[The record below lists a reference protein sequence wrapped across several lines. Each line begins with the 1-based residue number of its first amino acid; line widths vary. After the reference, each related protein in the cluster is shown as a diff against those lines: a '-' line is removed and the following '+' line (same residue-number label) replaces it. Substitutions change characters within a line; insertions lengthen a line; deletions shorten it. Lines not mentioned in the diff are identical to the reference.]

1 MYFSRDGV
9 LMVQRN
15 ESEFWVE
22 ETNVTF
28 KGAWWFPPNWITM
41 PLAAY
46 RRKLKKMQ
54 ALHYDE

>member
-1 MYFSRDGV
+1 
-9 LMVQRN
+9 MVQRN

-46 RRKLKKMQ
+46 RRKLKEMQ
-54 ALHYDE
+54 DLHYDE